1 MINSK
6 SIYCVCLISFILLFS
21 SLFFLLFFFFFSFLF
36 LRRYLFIICFI
47 IQLKFL
53 NEFMLLMKPLEVGC
67 EPILVVLAEWIPTL
81 QYY

>member
-1 MINSK
+1 MSYGNDQFKKYILCMFD
-6 SIYCVCLISFILLFS
+6 IFYSFIL
-21 SLFFLLFFFFFSFLF
+21 FFFFSFLF

-67 EPILVVLAEWIPTL
+67 EPILVVFAEWIPTL